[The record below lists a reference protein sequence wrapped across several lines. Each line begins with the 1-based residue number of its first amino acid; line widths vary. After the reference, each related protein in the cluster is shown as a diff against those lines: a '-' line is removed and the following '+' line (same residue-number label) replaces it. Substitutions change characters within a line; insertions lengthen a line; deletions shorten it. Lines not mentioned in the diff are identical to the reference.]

1 MEKFTHK
8 KIESLT
14 GKKVRYHITE
24 GNGFCLRVSPAE
36 TKTWFYRYKHDGKE
50 KWLTLGH
57 FPAMGVAEARNLFN
71 ELWSKRQNGENPEEC
86 LKQESDSHT
95 DTTVAQLVNE
105 WYSGYIEKHRV
116 HPQQIKQ
123 IIDADIIP
131 LLGDKKLG
139 KLKTKEITLALDKIV
154 NRGSPIHANK
164 VLAAL
169 KQAFNYGTSRGDM
182 LVNPAAN
189 IRARDIG
196 GLEKARD
203 RFLTLEEIKGL
214 WHFLD
219 SDKNHI
225 SVQIKNSLKI
235 ILLTGVRTGEL
246 RVAKWSEFDFDK
258 SLWTIPAVNTKTG
271 VTLRVHLTPFMKTLL
286 LELKE
291 NNCSS
296 YVIGS
301 LDGLS
306 CISDKAIPK
315 AAMRIQDRLNIP
327 QWTPHDL
334 RRTFATQLGETLNV
348 DPVVIEKCLGHKMPK
363 IMATY
368 NKNEMLPQRK
378 EALERWS
385 YFIKDLIFG
394 NNYNINK
401 LSSKKIIP
409 ELIRHIEIN

>member
-8 KIESLT
+8 KIASLT
-14 GKKVRYHITE
+14 AKKGRYHITE

-36 TKTWFYRYKHDGKE
+36 TKTWFYRYKHNGKE
-50 KWLTLGH
+50 KWLTLGR

-71 ELWSKRQNGENPEEC
+71 ELWNKRQNGENPEEY
-86 LKQESDSHT
+86 LKQEPESQI
-95 DTTVAQLVNE
+95 DTTVEQLVTE
-105 WYSGYIEKHRV
+105 WYSGYIEKHRA

-123 IIDADIIP
+123 IIYADIIP
-131 LLGDKKLG
+131 LLGDKKLA

-169 KQAFNYGTSRGDM
+169 KQAFNYGESRGDM
-182 LVNPAAN
+182 LSNPAAN

-196 GLEKARD
+196 GLEKARE
-203 RFLTLEEIKGL
+203 RYLTLEEIKEL

-235 ILLTGVRTGEL
+235 ILLTGVRGGEL

-271 VTLRVHLTPFMKTLL
+271 TILRVHLTPFMKALL
-286 LELKE
+286 LELKK
-291 NNCSS
+291 NNSS
-296 YVIGS
+296 EYVISG
-301 LDGLS
+301 LNGLS
-306 CISDKAIPK
+306 CLSDKAIPK
-315 AAMRIQDRLNIP
+315 AVNRIQERLNIP

-334 RRTFATQLGETLNV
+334 RRTFATQLGETLNI

-378 EALERWS
+378 EALEKWADFVDKLILEPHNKD
-385 YFIKDLIFG
+385 YTTVTIKDV
-394 NNYNINK
+394 IN
-401 LSSKKIIP
+401 
-409 ELIRHIEIN
+409 EY

>member
-8 KIESLT
+8 KITSLT
-14 GKKVRYHITE
+14 AKKGRYHITE

-36 TKTWFYRYKHDGKE
+36 TKTWFYRYKHNGKE

-71 ELWSKRQNGENPEEC
+71 ELWNKRQNGENPEEY
-86 LKQESDSHT
+86 LKQEPESQI
-95 DTTVAQLVNE
+95 DTTVEQLVTE
-105 WYSGYIEKHRV
+105 WYSGYIEKHRA

-123 IIDADIIP
+123 IIYADIIP
-131 LLGDKKLG
+131 LLGDKKLA

-169 KQAFNYGTSRGDM
+169 KQAFNYGESRGDM
-182 LVNPAAN
+182 LSNPAAN

-196 GLEKARD
+196 GLEKARE
-203 RFLTLEEIKGL
+203 RYLTLEEIKEL

-235 ILLTGVRTGEL
+235 ILLTGVRGGEL

-271 VTLRVHLTPFMKTLL
+271 TILRVHLTPFMKSLL
-286 LELKE
+286 LELKK
-291 NNCSS
+291 NNSS
-296 YVIGS
+296 EYVISG
-301 LDGLS
+301 LNGLS
-306 CISDKAIPK
+306 CLSDKAIPK
-315 AAMRIQDRLNIP
+315 AVNRIQERLNIP

-334 RRTFATQLGETLNV
+334 RRTFATQLGETLNI

-378 EALERWS
+378 EALEKWADFVDKLILEPHNRD
-385 YFIKDLIFG
+385 YTAVTIKDV
-394 NNYNINK
+394 IN
-401 LSSKKIIP
+401 
-409 ELIRHIEIN
+409 EY

>member
-8 KIESLT
+8 KIASLT
-14 GKKVRYHITE
+14 AKKGRYHITE

-36 TKTWFYRYKHDGKE
+36 TKTWFYRYKHNGKE

-71 ELWSKRQNGENPEEC
+71 ELWNKRQNGENPEEY
-86 LKQESDSHT
+86 LKQEPESQT
-95 DTTVAQLVNE
+95 DTTVEQLVTE
-105 WYSGYIEKHRV
+105 WYSGYIEKHRA

-131 LLGDKKLG
+131 LLGDKKLA

-169 KQAFNYGTSRGDM
+169 KQAFNYGESRGDM
-182 LVNPAAN
+182 LSNPAAN

-196 GLEKARD
+196 GLEKARE
-203 RFLTLEEIKGL
+203 RYLTQEEIKEL

-235 ILLTGVRTGEL
+235 ILLTGVRGGEL

-271 VTLRVHLTPFMKTLL
+271 TILRVHLTPFMKTLL
-286 LELKE
+286 LELKK
-291 NNCSS
+291 NNSS
-296 YVIGS
+296 EYVIS
-301 LDGLS
+301 GLNGLY
-306 CISDKAIPK
+306 CLSDKAIPK
-315 AAMRIQDRLNIP
+315 AVNRIQERLNIP

-334 RRTFATQLGETLNV
+334 RRTFATQLGETLNI

-368 NKNEMLPQRK
+368 NKNEMLLQRK
-378 EALERWS
+378 EALEKWADFVDKLILEPHNKD
-385 YFIKDLIFG
+385 YTAVTIKDV
-394 NNYNINK
+394 IN
-401 LSSKKIIP
+401 
-409 ELIRHIEIN
+409 EY

>member
-8 KIESLT
+8 KIASLT
-14 GKKVRYHITE
+14 AKKGRYHITE
-24 GNGFCLRVSPAE
+24 GNGFCLRVSPAD
-36 TKTWFYRYKHDGKE
+36 TKTWFYRYKHNGKE

-71 ELWSKRQNGENPEEC
+71 ELWNKRQNGENPEEY
-86 LKQESDSHT
+86 LKQEPESQT
-95 DTTVAQLVNE
+95 DTTVEQLVTE
-105 WYSGYIEKHRV
+105 WYSGYIEKHRA

-123 IIDADIIP
+123 IIYADIIP
-131 LLGDKKLG
+131 LLGDKKLA

-169 KQAFNYGTSRGDM
+169 KQAFNYGESRGDM
-182 LVNPAAN
+182 LSNPAAN

-196 GLEKARD
+196 GLEKARE
-203 RFLTLEEIKGL
+203 RYLTLEEIKEL

-235 ILLTGVRTGEL
+235 ILLTGVRGGEL

-271 VTLRVHLTPFMKTLL
+271 TILRVHLTPFMKTLL
-286 LELKE
+286 LELKK
-291 NNCSS
+291 NNSS
-296 YVIGS
+296 EYVISGLS
-301 LDGLS
+301 GLS
-306 CISDKAIPK
+306 CLSDKAIPK
-315 AAMRIQDRLNIP
+315 AVNRIQERLNIP

-334 RRTFATQLGETLNV
+334 RRTFATQLGETLNI

-378 EALERWS
+378 EALEKWANFVS
-385 YFIKDLIFG
+385 KLVLEPH
-394 NNYNINK
+394 NNDYTAVTIMDVIN
-401 LSSKKIIP
+401 
-409 ELIRHIEIN
+409 EY